1 MLPASYAYSM
11 HWLQGSRQTGTY
23 REDSASG
30 SGSEFTS
37 MLISA
42 CKGLAE
48 VELDAVLQ
56 LLAGRMCD
64 LLTLCL
70 LGRAYMH
77 VECQHAADTAEHTL

>member
-1 MLPASYAYSM
+1 
-11 HWLQGSRQTGTY
+11 
-23 REDSASG
+23 
-30 SGSEFTS
+30 

-42 CKGLAE
+42 CEGLAE